1 MSPRNSI
8 IATNVSGMQ
17 PVYEE
22 NAIGCRQINV
32 NLKPGNKTR
41 NKDSLD
47 TDAALAECIFGRNE
61 RHAMPLVSSE
71 CCVAAIIFGI
81 IRLTREVTLN
91 LQFRVIM
98 WLFNN

>member
-1 MSPRNSI
+1 MY
-8 IATNVSGMQ
+8 Q
-17 PVYEE
+17 PLYEE

-47 TDAALAECIFGRNE
+47 TDAASAETNVTQ
-61 RHAMPLVSSE
+61 RHIVASE

-81 IRLTREVTLN
+81 IRLTREITLN